1 MTTTSTAERI
11 LHDYGVDPDLL
22 AECREKIVAATIK
35 AHIPSITEE
44 MDAGEGKWGTEDT
57 FLYPRDDEGNYIG
70 DKRVCACGV
79 ELDGFYE
86 YVDHLIAVFGG
97 VE

>member
-1 MTTTSTAERI
+1 MTTASTAEKI

-35 AHIPSITEE
+35 AHIPSVTDE
-44 MDAGEGKWGTEDT
+44 MDRDPD
-57 FLYPRDDEGNYIG
+57 LYPKDDMG
-70 DKRVCACGV
+70 DYAGDERECACGLRV
-79 ELDGFYE
+79 HGFYE